1 MAERLED
8 GWTRDTPETDSL
20 LRGYVVGFGE
30 MLAGIGRAI
39 DGRVLI
45 DDDVV
50 ALDIGADFFL
60 ANGAVLRHPVRDAEL
75 SAIVDRLHDFY
86 AAGPGVS
93 WMLLSAWPIPA
104 IERMTLIGHPPFMLR
119 SPGGEA
125 PPLPPGLIV
134 REATDTSG
142 MADFARALE
151 GYPAPAEQTA
161 VLAVGSI
168 LEVPGFRAWVGYL
181 DDRPV
186 TCAGAHVTEACVDV
200 EFVATHADVRGHG
213 FGAAVTWAATLAD
226 PTKPAVL
233 IASDPG
239 QPVYE
244 RMGYLRLMR
253 LTMWGGHPP
262 AG

>member
-1 MAERLED
+1 MAEPLED
-8 GWTRDTPETDSL
+8 GWTRDTPDTDTL
-20 LRGYVVGFGE
+20 VRGYIVGFAE
-30 MLAGIGRAI
+30 LLAGLGGAVG
-39 DGRVLI
+39 GRVLE

-50 ALDIGADFFL
+50 ALDIGTDFFL
-60 ANGAVLRHPVRDAEL
+60 ANGAVLRHPVRDADL
-75 SAIVDRLHDFY
+75 PGIVDRLHDFY
-86 AAGPGVS
+86 AAGAGVG

-104 IERMTLIGHPPFMLR
+104 IERMGLIGHPPFMLR
-119 SPGGEA
+119 APGGEA
-125 PPLPPGLIV
+125 PPTPSGLTI
-134 REATDTSG
+134 REATDDAG

-151 GYPAPAEQTA
+151 GYPATPGQTA
-161 VLAVGSI
+161 VLADRRI
-168 LEVPGFRAWVGYL
+168 LDVAGLRIWVGYL

-186 TCAGAHVTEACVDV
+186 ACAGAHVTDACVDV
-200 EFVATHADVRGHG
+200 EYVATHADGRGRG

-253 LTMWGGHPP
+253 LTMWGGS
-262 AG
+262 GG

>member
-8 GWTRDTPETDSL
+8 GWTRDTPEGDSL
-20 LRGYVVGFGE
+20 LRGYVVGFGA
-30 MLAGIGRAI
+30 MLAGIGRALG
-39 DGRVLI
+39 GRVLD

-50 ALDIGADFFL
+50 ALDVGADFFL

-75 SAIVDRLHDFY
+75 PAIVDRLCDFY
-86 AAGPGVS
+86 AAGPGVT

-104 IERMTLIGHPPFMLR
+104 IDRMQLIGHPPFMLR
-119 SPGGEA
+119 APGGA
-125 PPLPPGLIV
+125 PPAVPDGLVV
-134 REATDTSG
+134 REATDAAG

-161 VLAVGSI
+161 VFANERMLD
-168 LEVPGFRAWVGYL
+168 VPGLRIWVGYL
-181 DDRPV
+181 DGRPV
-186 TCAGAHVTEACVDV
+186 ACSAAHVTDACVDV
-200 EFVATHADVRGHG
+200 EFVATHADVRGRG

-226 PTKPAVL
+226 PVKPAVL

-253 LTMWGGHPP
+253 LAMWGG
-262 AG
+262 GTS

>member
-1 MAERLED
+1 MATLEN
-8 GWTRDTPETDSL
+8 GWTPATPETDSL
-20 LRGYVVGFGE
+20 LRGYVLGFATL
-30 MLAGIGRAI
+30 LARIGAAI
-39 DGRVLI
+39 GGRVLE

-75 SAIVDRLHDFY
+75 PAIVDRLLDFY

-104 IERMTLIGHPPFMLR
+104 IEGMSLIGHPPFMLR
-119 SPGGEA
+119 APGGEA
-125 PPLPPGLIV
+125 PPTPPGLTI
-134 REATDTSG
+134 REATDAAG

-151 GYPAPAEQTA
+151 GYPAAADQA
-161 VLAVGSI
+161 GVFADGRI
-168 LEVPGFRAWVGYL
+168 LDVAGLRIWVGYL
-181 DDRPV
+181 DERPV
-186 TCAGAHVTEACVDV
+186 ACAGAHVTDACVDV
-200 EFVATHADVRGHG
+200 EYVATHADVRGRG
-213 FGAAVTWAATLAD
+213 FGAALSWQATLAD

-244 RMGYLRLMR
+244 RLGYLRLMR
-253 LTMWGGHPP
+253 LTMWG
-262 AG
+262 A